1 MPANRSVLEYPSV
14 TYDSDNAPTRVTPA
28 AEPRAG
34 LEPKPVERAHRQLNL
49 PFPGLIE
56 KPPHGMSI
64 NRQDRVYANR
74 NVHLGAIQW
83 IGFDMDYTLAIYRQ
97 DAMDTLSVRLTAER
111 LVQRGYPEFLTNL
124 DFDTQFPIRG
134 LLVDKELGNILKLDR
149 HKAVQLGFHGTRQ
162 LSKKELIDL
171 YHHEKLRPES
181 SRFHWIDTL
190 FALCEVTSYAAIIS
204 ALEERKHA
212 FDPRQLFIDVR
223 AAIDQAHAEGV
234 VYKHVTDD
242 LERYVD
248 KDAALPKTLHKL
260 RSAGKRLFMLTNSPY
275 HYTDSIMSYLLAA
288 DPAHYQNWTQ
298 YFDVIVCSAKKP
310 LWFRYPNQGEDL
322 PFLRR
327 TNDLPARAA
336 ADSLATGP
344 FERGVIYEGGNL
356 LGFESRL
363 KISGPEVL
371 YVGDH
376 IYGDILR
383 SKKDSNWRTALIV
396 QELDQEI
403 RALTATDPLRVR
415 RRQLA
420 EARPFFEDELR
431 YYAAKFKEVAKSSAR
446 QTPDEKLTRERA
458 KGHIDRVRAELTQ
471 LEHEYE
477 QVEGQINRAFHPY
490 WGSLLKEMNGL
501 SIFGKQVDLYA
512 DIYMRRV
519 SSLGIYSPTQFFR
532 SPHDL
537 MPHEI

>member
-1 MPANRSVLEYPSV
+1 MTYESNNAARRALSVAEVPVGPARTEVK
-14 TYDSDNAPTRVTPA
+14 
-28 AEPRAG
+28 AEQ
-34 LEPKPVERAHRQLNL
+34 HRQLSL

-64 NRQDRVYANR
+64 DRQNRVYANR
-74 NVHLGAIQW
+74 NLHMGAVKW

-97 DAMDTLSVRLTAER
+97 EAMDALSVRLTAER
-111 LVQRGYPEFLTNL
+111 LVQRGYPEFLENL
-124 DFDTQFPIRG
+124 NFDTRFPIRG
-134 LLVDKELGNILKLDR
+134 LLVDKRLGNILKLDR
-149 HKAVQLGFHGTRQ
+149 HKAVQLGFHGTKRLTKQ
-162 LSKKELIDL
+162 ELSAL

-190 FALCEVTSYAAIIS
+190 FALCEVTSYAAIIT
-204 ALEERKHA
+204 ALEEKAHE
-212 FDPRQLFIDVR
+212 FDPAQLFLDVR
-223 AAIDQAHAEGV
+223 AAIDQAHAEGA
-234 VYKHVTDD
+234 VYRHVTANLDT
-242 LERYVD
+242 YVQQD
-248 KDAALPKTLHKL
+248 PELAKTLHKL
-260 RSAGKRLFMLTNSPY
+260 RSSGKRLFVLTNSPY
-275 HYTDSIMSYLLAA
+275 HYTDAIMTYLLGASQ
-288 DPAHYQNWTQ
+288 AHYQSWTQ

-310 LWFRYPNQGEDL
+310 LWFRESEDGADL

-327 TNDLPARAA
+327 TPDLTPTEAARVPHE
-336 ADSLATGP
+336 GP
-344 FERGVIYEGGNL
+344 LERGVIYEGGNL
-356 LGFESRL
+356 QSFESRL
-363 KISGPEVL
+363 KINGPDVL

-403 RALTATDPLRVR
+403 RALLATDQLRIR

-431 YYAAKFKEVAKSSAR
+431 YYAAKFKKAARNSAA
-446 QTPDEKLTRERA
+446 QNLDEKLIRERA
-458 KGHIDRVRAELTQ
+458 KGHIDRVRAELFQ
-471 LEHEYE
+471 LESEYE
-477 QVEGQINRAFHPY
+477 QLESQINQEFHPY

-501 SIFGKQVDLYA
+501 SIFGQQVDLYA

-519 SSLGIYSPTQFFR
+519 SCLGIYSPTQFFR